1 MMALEL
7 NVSDQFYYDQEI
19 EDIMKKKTKADQTIA
34 MKNYVNLYCTEELVY
49 NLRELLESF
58 KESTKKHVVI
68 SVRGII
74 TSTQKDIYKLVH
86 QFNNDDFRTIHM
98 SPKVDGSCITHYW
111 DRPRNNDTNNWRT
124 IIDVEMH
131 KITAIAAKEI
141 EFIKSICHLDK
152 DEFILHP
159 ANTNWFDHDA
169 KEESMNRMDKKQS
182 KKQKTK

>member
-1 MMALEL
+1 M
-7 NVSDQFYYDQEI
+7 
-19 EDIMKKKTKADQTIA
+19 
-34 MKNYVNLYCTEELVY
+34 
-49 NLRELLESF
+49 
-58 KESTKKHVVI
+58 
-68 SVRGII
+68 RGII

-86 QFNNDDFRTIHM
+86 QFNNDDFRTMHM

-111 DRPRNNDTNNWRT
+111 DRRRNDDTNNWRT

-159 ANTNWFDHDA
+159 ANTDWFDHDA
-169 KEESMNRMDKKQS
+169 KQESTKRMDKNHS